1 VAKDNMAL
9 SIRKYKKKECITF
22 KSTKGHYGALSN
34 MAPKFPIYINGTA
47 LRTTEALYQALRF
60 PNYPEIQKEIIQYA
74 SPISA
79 KKYGRTH
86 IEKTRADWNKYRF
99 QIMKFCIE
107 IKLYQN
113 YNTFSQILL
122 ATKDMPIV
130 EFTDKDKVWGAT
142 PEGDYYVGTNALGR
156 LLMELREKV
165 KTETFEFTVPDIKEL
180 KFLNKEIVKNSVA
193 NNV

>member
-1 VAKDNMAL
+1 MAL

-22 KSTKGHYGALSN
+22 KSTKGHYGSLSN
-34 MAPKFPIYINGTA
+34 MAPKFPIYINGTR

-60 PNYPEIQKEIIQYA
+60 PDYPEIQKEIIQYA

-86 IEKTRADWNKYRF
+86 LEKTRTDWNKYRF

-113 YNTFSQILL
+113 YDLFSQILL

-130 EFTDKDKVWGAT
+130 EYTDKDKVWGAT

-165 KTETFEFTVPDIKEL
+165 KTDTFKFKVPSIDKL
-180 KFLNKEIVKNSVA
+180 VFLNQQIVKNSVA
-193 NNV
+193 NNSN

>member
-1 VAKDNMAL
+1 
-9 SIRKYKKKECITF
+9 
-22 KSTKGHYGALSN
+22 
-34 MAPKFPIYINGTA
+34 
-47 LRTTEALYQALRF
+47 
-60 PNYPEIQKEIIQYA
+60 
-74 SPISA
+74 
-79 KKYGRTH
+79 
-86 IEKTRADWNKYRF
+86 
-99 QIMKFCIE
+99 MKFCIE

-165 KTETFEFTVPDIKEL
+165 KSNTFEFKIPDIKDL
-180 KFLNKEIVKNSVA
+180 RFLNEQIVQNSVA